1 MPYTILTSTTS
12 FPAQYPYQLIN
23 LTANITLGWAT
34 SFGTSI
40 AAAGYNEITTTQDGY
55 IITLPDATLAS
66 EGVDVIFSNLSSYN
80 FIVNKSDG
88 TTLYTVNAGVVVDL
102 KLIDNSTAAGGWRI
116 IPWVGGYSGIVSF
129 TAQSSDNTIVIT
141 NGSVSPP
148 GATINFQLPTSIK
161 NLNNVS
167 TTGFPVIKTIS
178 PLTWGTVSLTA
189 GDNIEITDP
198 DGINA
203 DPVINLNSSVA
214 GLTYLQVGSLEMTGA
229 ELTTTVTDGSVAI
242 TSNGDGYVIINDVTI
257 DTNGKMV
264 INGELDVT
272 GTFKSPFTPKAWCTF
287 TDILNDTVHDIT
299 VQAEANVSS
308 VEFVSTGNYKINFTT
323 ALTSINYG
331 VIITLGTTG
340 GPSPFVSHGF
350 YSVQETGYV
359 TISIVDASGQ
369 LVSSVPN
376 GATVMVM
383 SI

>member
-40 AAAGYNEITTTQDGY
+40 AAAGYNEITTSQDGY

-80 FIVNKSDG
+80 FVVNKSDG
-88 TTLYTVNAGVVVDL
+88 TTLYTVNAGVIVDL
-102 KLIDNSTAAGGWRI
+102 KLIDNSTTAGGWRI

-167 TTGFPVIKTIS
+167 TTGFPIIKTTS
-178 PLTWGTVSLTA
+178 PLTWGTVSITA
-189 GDNIEITDP
+189 GDNIEITNP

-214 GLTYLQVGSLEMTGA
+214 GLTYLQIGSLEMTGA

-299 VQAEANVSS
+299 IQAQANISS

-323 ALTSINYG
+323 ALSSINYG

-376 GATVMVM
+376 GATIMVM
-383 SI
+383 SL